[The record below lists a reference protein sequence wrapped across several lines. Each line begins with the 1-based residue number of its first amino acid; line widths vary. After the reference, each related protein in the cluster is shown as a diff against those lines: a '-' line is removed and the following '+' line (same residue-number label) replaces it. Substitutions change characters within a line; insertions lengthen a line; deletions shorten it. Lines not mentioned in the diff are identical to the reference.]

1 MGKLNDLTGK
11 KFFHL
16 KVIKRVENI
25 RDKTR
30 WLCLCDCG
38 REHIVNADHLT
49 RKTNP
54 VKSCGCKRVR
64 YGPRHAQWSGCGEI
78 SGGWWTNHVDTK
90 EGRRRKKQEVKISID
105 YAWKLFVKQ
114 NRKCALSGED
124 IYFPK
129 MWAEK
134 GTASL
139 DRIDS
144 SKGYIKGNVQ
154 WVHKYVNLMKNR
166 LTQEY
171 FLELCNKI
179 TKYSIKN

>member
-1 MGKLNDLTGK
+1 MD
-11 KFFHL
+11 
-16 KVIKRVENI
+16 KRY
-25 RDKTR
+25 K
-30 WLCLCDCG
+30 G
-38 REHIVNADHLT
+38 Y
-49 RKTNP
+49 K
-54 VKSCGCKRVR
+54 
-64 YGPRHAQWSGCGEI
+64 EI
-78 SGGWWTNHVDTK
+78 SGTFWYTFINSAKV
-90 EGRRRKKQEVKISID
+90 RNID
-105 YAWKLFVKQ
+105 VEIDINYIWDLFLKQ